1 MLKNRVFAVMA
12 DRGIRTQTELA
23 ERIGLG
29 ISNVHNIV
37 NDNFKAIRRD
47 TLESLC
53 RVLNCQPGD
62 LFEYVPDAESKP
74 KKKSRRTA

>member
-12 DRGIRTQTELA
+12 DRGIRTQKELA
-23 ERIGLG
+23 ERIG
-29 ISNVHNIV
+29 ISVSNVGNIV
-37 NDNFKAIRRD
+37 NDQFKAIRRD

-62 LFEYVPDAESKP
+62 LFEYVPDAEAQP
-74 KKKSRRTA
+74 KKKGRK